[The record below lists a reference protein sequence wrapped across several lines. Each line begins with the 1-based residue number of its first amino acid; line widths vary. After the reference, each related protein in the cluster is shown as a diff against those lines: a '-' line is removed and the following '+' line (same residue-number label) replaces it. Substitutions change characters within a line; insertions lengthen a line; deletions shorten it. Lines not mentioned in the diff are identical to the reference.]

1 MFLVFKVA
9 HCAELDI
16 SLTGLV
22 LAATLTATAAV
33 TNTNTVRVMV
43 HTNLRSDMIV
53 AVIMGTGCRYKDNK
67 LALLWGEAQLC
78 LP

>member
-1 MFLVFKVA
+1 MSPKVA

-43 HTNLRSDMIV
+43 HTNLRSPGKHDRGWDQGAWV
-53 AVIMGTGCRYKDNK
+53 
-67 LALLWGEAQLC
+67 
-78 LP
+78 

>member
-9 HCAELDI
+9 QCAELDI

-43 HTNLRSDMIV
+43 HTNLRS
-53 AVIMGTGCRYKDNK
+53 GGRLCRKT
-67 LALLWGEAQLC
+67 
-78 LP
+78 